1 MTDGTDAPREGGDVD
16 EIRRFAPSTLV
27 EALRTR
33 SGKQPHRVAYTFLHN
48 GEEIGEELTYQQLDV
63 AARARAVALEN
74 AGLAGRN
81 AVLLHAP
88 GLEFV
93 KAFAGCLYAGTAG
106 APLQVPHNAAGVER
120 LLRVVQDTGSPVVL
134 TDTETRD
141 DLLDRFADTPGL
153 AELTW
158 LTTDTVDA
166 GAAEQWVEPELD
178 PEHTALLQYTSGST
192 GHPKGV
198 MVSHRNFCV
207 QAAENQEIW
216 HVSDD
221 DIGISWLPTF
231 HDMGLMYGVV
241 MPLWRGMRVYLMAPQ
256 AFVRRP
262 RRWLEAISRYRG
274 TLSAGPNFAYDMCS
288 RVAEAEG
295 CDGLDL
301 SSWRMAVCGAEP
313 VRMPSMERFAEVHA
327 PAGFAHR
334 ALAPG
339 YGLAENTL
347 KVSATPAD
355 RDYRTL
361 WIFDGALAAGRA
373 EPVEADAP
381 GAVPVVCNGPHQ
393 SGTTV
398 RIVDPVTRRARQDG
412 EIGEIWVQGGSVAKG
427 YWRRPA
433 ETRETFRARIADE
446 ESGEFLR
453 TGDLGFVHEG
463 ELYPTGRWKDL
474 IIVDGRNLYPQDIEL
489 TVEKSHPA
497 LHSACAAAFPIERDG
512 REQLVVLV
520 ETNPQVT
527 ASGDDLP
534 ARVAAAVGGR
544 HEVLPAEVVPVRRR
558 SLPKTTS
565 GKIQRRACKQS
576 YLDGTL
582 QYARHDERGGKG
594 GPHGS

>member
-1 MTDGTDAPREGGDVD
+1 MTYGTDALPVGEDTD
-16 EIRRFAPSTLV
+16 ELRDFAPDTLV
-27 EALRTR
+27 RALRTR
-33 SGKQPHRVAYTFLHN
+33 SGKQPDRVAYTFLHN
-48 GEEIGEELTYQQLDV
+48 GETIGEELTYQQLDA
-63 AARARAVALEN
+63 AARARAVALDD
-74 AGLAGRN
+74 AGLGGRN

-120 LLRVVQDTGSPVVL
+120 LLRVVEDTGSPVVL

-141 DLLDRFADTPGL
+141 DVLARFGGTPGV

-158 LTTDTVDA
+158 LTTDTVDP
-166 GAAEQWVEPELD
+166 GAAERWTETEPD

-192 GHPKGV
+192 GRPKGV

-207 QAAENQEIW
+207 QAAENQEVW

-221 DIGISWLPTF
+221 DIGVSWLPTF

-262 RRWLEAISRYRG
+262 RRWLEAISRHRG

-288 RVAEAEG
+288 RVAETEG
-295 CDGLDL
+295 VDRLDL

-313 VRMPSMERFAEVHA
+313 VRMPSMERFAAAYA

-355 RDYRTL
+355 QDYRTL
-361 WIFDGALAAGRA
+361 WVSGAALAAGRA
-373 EPVEADAP
+373 EPVTADTA

-393 SGTTV
+393 TGTTV
-398 RIVDPVTRRARQDG
+398 RIVDPVTRRARPDG
-412 EIGEIWVQGGSVAKG
+412 EVGEIWVQGGSVAKG

-446 ESGEFLR
+446 ESGTFLR

-497 LHSACAAAFPIERDG
+497 LHPACAAAFPVERDG

-520 ETNPQVT
+520 ETNPGVT
-527 ASGDDLP
+527 ASGDDLA
-534 ARVAAAVGGR
+534 ARVATAVGQH
-544 HEVLPAEVVPVRRR
+544 HEVLPAEVVLVRRR
-558 SLPKTTS
+558 SLLKTTS

-582 QYARHDERGGKG
+582 QYAGQHAPDGKDEARGA
-594 GPHGS
+594 

>member
-1 MTDGTDAPREGGDVD
+1 MTYGTDALPVAEDTGELRG
-16 EIRRFAPSTLV
+16 FAPDTLV

-33 SGKQPHRVAYTFLHN
+33 SGKQPDRVAYTFLHN
-48 GEEIGEELTYQQLDV
+48 GETIGEELTYQQLDA
-63 AARARAVALEN
+63 AARARAVALED
-74 AGLAGRN
+74 AGLGGRN

-120 LLRVVQDTGSPVVL
+120 LLRVVEDTGSPVVL
-134 TDTETRD
+134 TDTATRD
-141 DLLDRFADTPGL
+141 DILAQFGGAPGV

-158 LTTDTVDA
+158 LTTDTVA
-166 GAAEQWVEPELD
+166 PAAAERWTETEPD

-192 GHPKGV
+192 GRPKGV

-207 QAAENQEIW
+207 QAAENQEVW
-216 HVSDD
+216 HVNDD
-221 DIGISWLPTF
+221 DIGVSWLPTF

-262 RRWLEAISRYRG
+262 RRWLEAISRHRG

-288 RVAEAEG
+288 RVAETEG
-295 CDGLDL
+295 TEGLDL

-313 VRMPSMERFAEVHA
+313 VRMPSMERFAAAYA

-355 RDYRTL
+355 QDYRTL
-361 WIFDGALAAGRA
+361 WVSGTALAAGRA
-373 EPVEADAP
+373 EPVAADTA

-393 SGTTV
+393 TGTTV
-398 RIVDPVTRRARQDG
+398 RIVDPVTRRARPDG
-412 EIGEIWVQGGSVAKG
+412 EVGEIWVQGGSVAKG

-446 ESGEFLR
+446 ESGTFLR

-474 IIVDGRNLYPQDIEL
+474 VIIDGRNLYPQDIEL
-489 TVEKSHPA
+489 TVEQCHPA
-497 LHSACAAAFPIERDG
+497 LHPACAAAFPVERDG

-520 ETNPQVT
+520 ETSPAVT
-527 ASGDDLP
+527 ASGDDLA
-534 ARVAAAVGGR
+534 ARVATAVGQH
-544 HEVLPAEVVPVRRR
+544 HEVLPAEVVLVRRR
-558 SLPKTTS
+558 SLLKTTS

-582 QYARHDERGGKG
+582 QYAEQHGPDGKDGARGV
-594 GPHGS
+594 